1 MFDIIVLNALS
12 SRQIDEGRVTIDHHD
27 RILNREDV
35 LIINDTLI
43 FYFTH
48 LAHST
53 EKEWRRK
60 NNRVPFY
67 HDLLVLRRKKVGE
80 VSALQRGVT

>member
-1 MFDIIVLNALS
+1 MFDITVLNALS

-53 EKEWRRK
+53 EKE
-60 NNRVPFY
+60 
-67 HDLLVLRRKKVGE
+67 
-80 VSALQRGVT
+80 